1 MISKIPKMYCEWMNL
16 GLISY
21 RTLTPSLRSSEAKQ
35 PNLNNSI
42 PL

>member
-1 MISKIPKMYCEWMNL
+1 MVSKFPKLYCEWVNL

-21 RTLTPSLRSSEAKQ
+21 RTLTPSVRSSETKQ
-35 PNLNNSI
+35 PNLNNPI